1 MIYLTH
7 DIEKNKSYLHFVKG
21 LNIYNSFELFLK
33 TSSKFLYVNKKEN
46 CLTVKEDFILKAELL
61 SAAGFININYES
73 KQVIID
79 NWVDSPVHSNI
90 FYLVNNRIDLTPF
103 FRFSKKLNM
112 DQSMAYLNML
122 TEDHLFSVNAK
133 LFYLAYVN
141 DNAMTYTI
149 SSKIK
154 TNFFSSKLI
163 KQLKKFSK
171 TYNSYTELTYFEYE
185 GKSKIIS
192 IFCGDKL
199 IPYDVYKDFFDPIF
213 LFEEINLYE
222 VSLKLG
228 ELTNYLKS
236 FPAYFI
242 VENGVTYFYEKTL

>member
-61 SAAGFININYES
+61 SKAGFITINYETN
-73 KQVIID
+73 QIIID
-79 NWVDSPVHSNI
+79 NWVDSPAHTNI
-90 FYLVNNRIDLTPF
+90 FYLIKNQVDLTSF
-103 FRFSKKLNM
+103 FRFSKKLNKG
-112 DQSMAYLNML
+112 QSMAYLNML

-133 LFYLAYVN
+133 LFYLSSIS
-141 DNAMTYTI
+141 DNAITYTI
-149 SSKIK
+149 SNKIK
-154 TNFFSSKLI
+154 TNLFSPKLI
-163 KQLKKFSK
+163 KQLKKLSK
-171 TYNSYTELTYFEYE
+171 TYSGYTELTYFEYE

-192 IFCGDKL
+192 IFCGDNL

-228 ELTNYLKS
+228 ELTKYLKS

-242 VENGVTYFYEKTL
+242 VENGVTYFYEKAL